1 MFIVGASDV
10 VKGFWVVVLISNKLQ
25 DSIEGWAGPDVQSA
39 QSNCKKAPCY
49 MERICSLFSLSE
61 GKKQNSLLECGKYS
75 SQA

>member
-1 MFIVGASDV
+1 
-10 VKGFWVVVLISNKLQ
+10 VVLISNKLQ

-49 MERICSLFSLSE
+49 IGFVPCFSLSE
-61 GKKQNSLLECGKYS
+61 GKKQNSLLECGKYG